1 MADKKD
7 NVVKYSKES
16 ILKANLDFN
25 PDLLNVLLDD
35 GEFYSMDEVEALY
48 NKSLRMKEVR

>member
-7 NVVKYSKES
+7 NVLKYSKES